1 MGLTAGVIGDQGEVQ
16 ASDAHGDMAIGD
28 GSVVAPPASPI
39 DKSNDI
45 APAACTTAK
54 LAAMPCSAALAFALV
69 TTSMAAV
76 GILADPK
83 ERRSPFPDARA

>member
-54 LAAMPCSAALAFALV
+54 LAAMPCWAALAFALV
-69 TTSMAAV
+69 TKI
-76 GILADPK
+76 G
-83 ERRSPFPDARA
+83 RAHV